1 MSIERLHSDSMIDA
15 LVADLGA
22 VRPRRAWHEAAAIG
36 GLIAIELLLFIM
48 LSDLRPDLPA
58 MQAVGFAATVPD
70 ADAQVRRIAH
80 FVAGAPA
87 GGGAARELAE
97 FVLRAQNRFESSLGR
112 FDGRTA

>member
-1 MSIERLHSDSMIDA
+1 
-15 LVADLGA
+15 
-22 VRPRRAWHEAAAIG
+22 
-36 GLIAIELLLFIM
+36 
-48 LSDLRPDLPA
+48 
-58 MQAVGFAATVPD
+58 VPD